1 MKDWKQVVG
10 FMGKLDLCAIRKLWL
25 KKYYSM
31 LIKDSPL
38 MVNAIIFSSQT
49 ETSSKTLLTG

>member
-1 MKDWKQVVG
+1 
-10 FMGKLDLCAIRKLWL
+10 
-25 KKYYSM
+25 M

>member
-1 MKDWKQVVG
+1 
-10 FMGKLDLCAIRKLWL
+10 MGKLDLCAIRKLWL

-38 MVNAIIFSSQT
+38 MVNAIIFSSQI